1 MTTVS
6 VIVVGDGHRDVKGM
20 LGIALVISGN
30 TFRVDEYSDCS
41 ALASSEVGCSLSTCV
56 VL

>member
-30 TFRVDEYSDCS
+30 TFRLDEYSDS
-41 ALASSEVGCSLSTCV
+41 ALASSEVCSLSTCV